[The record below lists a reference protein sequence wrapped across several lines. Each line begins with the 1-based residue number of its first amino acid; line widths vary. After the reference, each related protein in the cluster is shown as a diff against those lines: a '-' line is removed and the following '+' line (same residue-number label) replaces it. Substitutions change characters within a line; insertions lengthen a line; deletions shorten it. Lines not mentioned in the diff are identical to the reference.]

1 MNLKSKPDKKY
12 ITKDIY
18 YFDNI
23 LPIDFIDNLYYKVL
37 YDSSWAMHRSSDED
51 SNFFWALSL
60 EENYSEETE
69 FLTKYIEG
77 NKPLRFYV
85 NGQSGPQHGNFHED
99 DGERTYLLGLSKDWL
114 GVEQGGATEFLLND
128 DVTFSVYPI
137 YNRLLSFPSHIPHRA
152 LPNIKF
158 EGFRM
163 TLAIKTE
170 LA

>member
-1 MNLKSKPDKKY
+1 MNNQIKSEKKN

-23 LPIDFIDNLYYKVL
+23 LPLEFIDNLYEKVMS
-37 YDSSWAMHRSSDED
+37 DSYWTRHQSSDED
-51 SNFFWALSL
+51 SNFFWALNMDQGYD
-60 EENYSEETE
+60 EEVQ

-85 NGQSGPQHGNFHED
+85 NGQSCLQHGCFHDD
-99 DGERTYLLGLSKDWL
+99 DGERTYLLGLSKDWK
-114 GVEQGGATEFLLND
+114 GVEQGGATEFLIKD
-128 DVTFSVYPI
+128 DITFSVYPV
-137 YNRLLSFPSHIPHRA
+137 YNRMVSFPAKILHRA
-152 LPNIKF
+152 LPSIKF